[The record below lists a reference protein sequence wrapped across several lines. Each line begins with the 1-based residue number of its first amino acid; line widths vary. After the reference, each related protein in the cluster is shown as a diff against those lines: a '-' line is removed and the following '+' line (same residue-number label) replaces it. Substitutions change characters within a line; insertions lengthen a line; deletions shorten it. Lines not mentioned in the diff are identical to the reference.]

1 VDKHFGD
8 VVAEEQ
14 QDVVAGS
21 TISGASG
28 DRNLVG
34 KVLDAC
40 EERFVREVERARE
53 VPARVFGDDVVSGM
67 PWAVGREEVAKW
79 FRGAR

>member
-1 VDKHFGD
+1 

-14 QDVVAGS
+14 QDVVAGGA
-21 TISGASG
+21 IGSGGGA

-53 VPARVFGDDVVSGM
+53 VPARVFGDDVVNGI
-67 PWAVGREEVAKW
+67 PWGVGREEVAKW
-79 FRGAR
+79 FKGAR